1 MKPSTI
7 LLCAALAAPV
17 AAQAQSES
25 EGGQGRSLMEEG
37 ARLFLKGLQQQM
49 EPALEEF
56 EGFAREIGP
65 QMQSFFLEMGPA
77 FKSLMDEVQDW
88 SAYHPPEMLPNGDI
102 ILRRKAGRLPEEVAP
117 EDGET
122 DL

>member
-1 MKPSTI
+1 MI

-17 AAQAQSES
+17 AVQAQSES
-25 EGGQGRSLMEEG
+25 EDGQGLSLMEEG

>member
-1 MKPSTI
+1 MPQPQRLVLADI
-7 LLCAALAAPV
+7 CNRAAFHV
-17 AAQAQSES
+17 
-25 EGGQGRSLMEEG
+25 GV
-37 ARLFLKGLQQQM
+37 LKGLQQQM

-102 ILRRKAGRLPEEVAP
+102 ILRRKVEEAP
-117 EDGET
+117 LDSAPDLKNET